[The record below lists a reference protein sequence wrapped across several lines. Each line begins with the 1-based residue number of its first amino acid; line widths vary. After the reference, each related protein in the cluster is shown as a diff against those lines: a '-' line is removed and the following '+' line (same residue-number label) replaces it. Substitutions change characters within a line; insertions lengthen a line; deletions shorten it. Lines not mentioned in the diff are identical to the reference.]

1 MCPSPPSAQRNYHIF
16 YQMLTA
22 SAAERAP
29 RKLGSPND
37 FSLLTTSGCT
47 TAEGIDDS
55 KEFKEM
61 VAALTNLGFSEDE
74 QKQLLNATAA
84 VLHLG
89 ELKLAKDE
97 KVAHGDDAAKIA
109 DFGPLDTAAAL
120 LQARATPRPVP
131 TAQEHVPAFFGRRPS
146 RRPLRD
152 PHPSTWTMRRS
163 HQLRRRRTNLF
174 PRHHPRELG
183 VLSLPN
189 PRIHRSSTTHSRAR

>member
-1 MCPSPPSAQRNYHIF
+1 
-16 YQMLTA
+16 MLTA

-84 VLHLG
+84 VLTWVSSSSP
-89 ELKLAKDE
+89 KM
-97 KVAHGDDAAKIA
+97 KVA
-109 DFGPLDTAAAL
+109 
-120 LQARATPRPVP
+120 R
-131 TAQEHVPAFFGRRPS
+131 
-146 RRPLRD
+146 
-152 PHPSTWTMRRS
+152 
-163 HQLRRRRTNLF
+163 
-174 PRHHPRELG
+174 
-183 VLSLPN
+183 
-189 PRIHRSSTTHSRAR
+189 

>member
-1 MCPSPPSAQRNYHIF
+1 
-16 YQMLTA
+16 ML
-22 SAAERAP
+22 
-29 RKLGSPND
+29 
-37 FSLLTTSGCT
+37 
-47 TAEGIDDS
+47 
-55 KEFKEM
+55 
-61 VAALTNLGFSEDE
+61 AALTNLGFSEDE

-120 LQARATPRPVP
+120 LQARDAPPLCAPGTCAR
-131 TAQEHVPAFFGRRPS
+131 FSGRRPS

-152 PHPSTWTMRRS
+152 PRPLDLDDAPLPPTAPTP
-163 HQLRRRRTNLF
+163 HQLF
-174 PRHHPRELG
+174 PRHHPHKLG

-189 PRIHRSSTTHSRAR
+189 PAHPQVEHYAFAGAMTSVKVREQTAALSVVKATKNRDAFIKALYEKLFDWIVHRINQVGLPP

>member
-61 VAALTNLGFSEDE
+61 LAALTNLGFSADE

-120 LQARATPRPVP
+120 LQARDEPPHALSQLPRNMCPLFRASALAP
-131 TAQEHVPAFFGRRPS
+131 RR
-146 RRPLRD
+146 
-152 PHPSTWTMRRS
+152 
-163 HQLRRRRTNLF
+163 
-174 PRHHPRELG
+174 
-183 VLSLPN
+183 
-189 PRIHRSSTTHSRAR
+189 